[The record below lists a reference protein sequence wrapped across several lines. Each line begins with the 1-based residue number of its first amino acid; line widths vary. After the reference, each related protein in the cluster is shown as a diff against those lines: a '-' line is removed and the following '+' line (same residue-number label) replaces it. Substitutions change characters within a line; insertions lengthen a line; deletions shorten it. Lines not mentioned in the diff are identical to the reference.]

1 MIHVAIF
8 NLTEALKHRKF
19 GVQKPQSCE
28 NFTDITHPYPFLS
41 HICGLKNHIYDPP
54 CGGGNSPMKRA
65 RTWSSQPLKDQ
76 FRILAFFEEL
86 FQFFLKHHPYLGKN
100 PIFTSICQ
108 RG

>member
-86 FQFFLKHHPYLGKN
+86 FHFF
-100 PIFTSICQ
+100 
-108 RG
+108 